1 MKPLY
6 RKMQGLFLY
15 PDITLSSV
23 FFPFSLLLSFFFV
36 ILLLSLQN
44 KIGEKRCFL
53 GKWATFISFF
63 LSNIKWFFVILA

>member
-23 FFPFSLLLSFFFV
+23 FFPVSLLISFFFV

-44 KIGEKRCFL
+44 KIGEKS
-53 GKWATFISFF
+53 KATTGHTTKTST
-63 LSNIKWFFVILA
+63 LNVYTTHTG

>member
-1 MKPLY
+1 
-6 RKMQGLFLY
+6 MQGLFLY

-23 FFPFSLLLSFFFV
+23 FFPVSLLISFFFV